1 MFFGVFGCSDFV
13 TFEIIVI
20 SDFRLYRFA
29 HLRIFRF
36 SDSRKLQAAAAPA
49 AFAAAPPATAP
60 AAGPARLLA
69 ALLGAATP
77 AHDADTTTG
86 PGGNS
91 IACYPTASGVTAKQK
106 I

>member
-1 MFFGVFGCSDFV
+1 MEDDDVFGCSDFII
-13 TFEIIVI
+13 FEIIVI

-86 PGGNS
+86 GNS
-91 IACYPTASGVTAKQK
+91 IACYPMASGVTAKQK